1 MPDDNPAGLDPKSKQ
16 ILEFLRNHVE
26 KSNSVMDIYVGTYS
40 EEEQNA
46 HLKDSGGPKEA
57 FREIQRHLDELRG
70 QGQVA
75 LKIMGSNILYNAVD

>member
-16 ILEFLRNHVE
+16 ILEFLRTNVE

-40 EEEQNA
+40 QEEQDA
-46 HLKDSGGPKEA
+46 QLKATGGPKEA

-75 LKIMGSNILYNAVD
+75 LKIMGSNILYNAVT